1 MPNPDFI
8 QDQLS
13 NNFPAIDKA
22 QFAPRTYQPETCVFF
37 GRDFDERINAI
48 FRIGSHCASHNV
60 QRAVFL
66 IVRKDVVRRLDENKA
81 VMKTHA
87 ELIGCPSF
95 TS

>member
-1 MPNPDFI
+1 MPNADFI

-22 QFAPRTYQPETCVFF
+22 QFAPRTYEPETGVFF

-48 FRIGSHCASHNV
+48 FRIGSHCASDQI
-60 QRAVFL
+60 QRKIQHIILAD
-66 IVRKDVVRRLDENKA
+66 RKATLENKPL
-81 VMKTHA
+81 MKLHA
-87 ELIGCPSF
+87 ELVGCPSF